1 MTAQRPVRVLSFLVA
16 ANFTLFSGGAAFAG
30 VPSEPEKTWITIDT
44 TAGQHYQLQNLLT
57 GKHVSA
63 QVSTIPGVS
72 IAQLDEIE
80 HGELSHF
87 MHENYHRCGGFVA
100 HASKADAEVYLS
112 QLSLA
117 HTSQP
122 LQTYT
127 IDNPA
132 MVNAMIGEVST
143 TSLDSTVA
151 ELTAF
156 HNRYYTQQS
165 GVDAAQWIKQN
176 WQSITQSRSDISVD
190 FYNHSWSQ
198 SSVVVTIS
206 GAENANEIVVIG
218 GHLDSINQSS
228 PTAGRA
234 PGADDNASGI
244 AVLTEALKALV
255 AADYKPQRTIQIMGF
270 AAEEVG
276 LRGSKAIA
284 QDYKSQGKN
293 VVGMVQFDM
302 TGNNGS
308 TQDITMITDYTNSGQ
323 NQFLSQLLDAYLPNL
338 SYGYDQCGYGCS
350 DHASWYQQGFA
361 ASMPFESR
369 MSEINRKIHT
379 SNDTSFDA
387 THASK
392 FAKLAVAYLAEMGKN
407 AGSIPPPDPSKL
419 QNGVPKTGI
428 SGIAKS
434 QHDFSLAV
442 PAGSSNLTFKTSGG
456 TGDADL
462 YVKYGSKPTLQSYD
476 CKSTTSSSNETCTIG
491 NVSEGTY
498 YVMVEAWNEIQNV
511 SLVGEYQ
518 QGGTTPTPINRTE
531 SNLSVA
537 QGGWVNFSQSLGSG
551 YQSLTVTLSG
561 GVGDGDLYV
570 KYGSAV
576 GDNSYDCR
584 PYKSGN
590 AETCTFNAPGA
601 GNWFI
606 GIKGYQSAS
615 GMTLSI
621 SAQ

>member
-1 MTAQRPVRVLSFLVA
+1 MTTQRPVRILSLVLA
-16 ANFTLFSGGAAFAG
+16 ANFTLFSQGAAFANT
-30 VPSEPEKTWITIDT
+30 PSGAENPWITIDT
-44 TAGQHYQLQNLLT
+44 MAGQHYQLQNLLT
-57 GKHVSA
+57 GRHIEA
-63 QVSTIPGVS
+63 EASTVPGIS
-72 IAQLDEIE
+72 IAQINDIE

-100 HASKADAEVYLS
+100 HASKYEALQYLADLQGALN
-112 QLSLA
+112 
-117 HTSQP
+117 SQP
-122 LQTYT
+122 LQAYT
-127 IDNPA
+127 IDNPT
-132 MVNAMIGEVST
+132 MVNAMIAEVST
-143 TSLDSTVA
+143 SSLDSTVA
-151 ELTAF
+151 NLTSF
-156 HNRYYTQQS
+156 HNRYYTQQT

-176 WQSITQSRSDISVD
+176 WQTIAQSRSDISVD
-190 FYNHSWSQ
+190 YYTHNWSQ
-198 SSVVVTIS
+198 SSVVATIN
-206 GAENANEIVVIG
+206 GAENANEIVIIG

-228 PTAGRA
+228 PLAGRA

-255 AADYKPQRTIQIMGF
+255 ASGYKPQRTIQIMGF

-302 TGNNGS
+302 TGNHGS
-308 TQDITMITDYTNSGQ
+308 SQDIVMMTDYTNSGQ
-323 NQFLSQLLDAYLPNL
+323 NQFLAQLLDAYLPTL

-350 DHASWYQQGFA
+350 DHASWFAQGFA

-379 SNDTSFDA
+379 INDTVFDA

-407 AGSIPPPDPSKL
+407 AGDLPPPDPGKL

-428 SGIAKS
+428 SGAAKS
-434 QHDFSLAV
+434 QHDFSLEV
-442 PAGSSNLTFKTSGG
+442 PAVSSNLVFKTSGG
-456 TGDADL
+456 SGDADL
-462 YVKYGSKPTLQSYD
+462 YVKYGSRPTLQSYD
-476 CKSTTSSSNETCTIG
+476 CKSTTSSSNETC
-491 NVSEGTY
+491 NMSSANEGTY

-511 SLVGEYQ
+511 TLVGEYQ
-518 QGGTTPTPINRTE
+518 QGGGTPTPVNRTE
-531 SNLSVA
+531 SSLSVG
-537 QGGWVNFSQSLGSG
+537 QGQWINFTQQLGSG
-551 YQSLTVTLSG
+551 YQTLTVTLSG

-570 KYGSAV
+570 KFGTQVS
-576 GDNSYDCR
+576 DNSYDCR
-584 PYKSGN
+584 PYKNGN
-590 AETCTFNAPGA
+590 SETCTFSTPNTGT
-601 GNWFI
+601 WYI
-606 GIKGYQSAS
+606 GVRGYQSAS

>member
-1 MTAQRPVRVLSFLVA
+1 MA
-16 ANFTLFSGGAAFAG
+16 ANLIFFSHGVAFANAA
-30 VPSEPEKTWITIDT
+30 PQSDQSWITIDT
-44 TAGQHYQLQNLLT
+44 MAGQHYQLQNLLT
-57 GKHVSA
+57 GRHIDA
-63 QVSTIPGVS
+63 QVSAIPGVS
-72 IAQLDEIE
+72 IAQIDGAE

-100 HASKADAEVYLS
+100 HASKSDAELYLS
-112 QLSLA
+112 QLNLV
-117 HTSQP
+117 HNNQP

-132 MVNAMIGEVST
+132 MVNAMMNEVST
-143 TSLDSTVA
+143 TSLDNTVA
-151 ELTAF
+151 SLTAF

-165 GVDAAQWIKQN
+165 GVDAAQWIKQK
-176 WQSITQSRSDISVD
+176 WQTITQSRSDISVD
-190 FYNHSWSQ
+190 YYDHSWSQ
-198 SSVVVTIS
+198 SSVVVTIN

-218 GHLDSINQSS
+218 GHLDSINQSNPS
-228 PTAGRA
+228 GGRA

-284 QDYKSQGKN
+284 QDYQSQGKN

-308 TQDITMITDYTNSGQ
+308 AQDITMMTDYTNSGQ
-323 NQFLSQLLDAYLPNL
+323 NQFLSQLLDAYLANL

-379 SNDTSFDA
+379 SNDTAFDA

-407 AGSIPPPDPSKL
+407 AGDLPPPDPGKL

-428 SGIAKS
+428 SGVAKS
-434 QHDFSLAV
+434 QHDFSLEV
-442 PAGSSNLTFKTSGG
+442 PAGSSSLVFKTSGG
-456 TGDADL
+456 SGDADL
-462 YVKYGSKPTLQSYD
+462 YVKYGSKPTLQSFD
-476 CKSTTSSSNETCTIG
+476 CKSTTSSSTETCTM
-491 NVSEGTY
+491 NTVNEGTY

-511 SLVGEYQ
+511 TLVGEYQ

-531 SNLSVA
+531 VDLSVA
-537 QGGWVNFSQSLGSG
+537 QGDWINFSQSLESG
-551 YQSLTVTLSG
+551 YQTLSVTLSG

-570 KYGSAV
+570 KQGSEV
-576 GDNSYDCR
+576 GDNHYDCR

-590 AETCTFNAPGA
+590 EETCTFSTPSA
-601 GNWFI
+601 GNWYI
-606 GIKGYQSAS
+606 GVKGYQSAS
-615 GMTLSI
+615 GMTLLI
-621 SAQ
+621 TAQ

>member
-1 MTAQRPVRVLSFLVA
+1 MTTQRPVHILSLIMA
-16 ANFTLFSGGAAFAG
+16 ANFTLFSQSAVFANTS
-30 VPSEPEKTWITIDT
+30 SEAEKPWITIDT
-44 TAGQHYQLQNLLT
+44 MAGQHYQLQNLLT
-57 GKHVSA
+57 GRHIEAEASSV
-63 QVSTIPGVS
+63 PGIS
-72 IAQLDEIE
+72 IAQLNDIE

-100 HASKADAEVYLS
+100 HASKYEAQQYLADLQGALN
-112 QLSLA
+112 
-117 HTSQP
+117 SQP
-122 LQTYT
+122 LQAYT

-132 MVNAMIGEVST
+132 MVNAMIAEVST
-143 TSLDSTVA
+143 VSLDGTVA
-151 ELTAF
+151 NLTSF
-156 HNRYYTQQS
+156 HNRYYTQQT

-176 WQSITQSRSDISVD
+176 WQTIAQSRSDISVD
-190 FYNHSWSQ
+190 YYTHSWSQ
-198 SSVVVTIS
+198 SSVVATIN
-206 GAENANEIVVIG
+206 GAENANEIVIIG

-228 PTAGRA
+228 PSAGRA

-255 AADYKPQRTIQIMGF
+255 ASGYKPQRTIQIMGF

-308 TQDITMITDYTNSGQ
+308 SQDIVMMTDYTNSGQ
-323 NQFLSQLLDAYLPNL
+323 NQFLAQLLDAYLPTL

-350 DHASWYQQGFA
+350 DHASWFAQGFA

-379 SNDTSFDA
+379 INDTAFDA

-407 AGSIPPPDPSKL
+407 AGDLPPPDPGKL

-428 SGIAKS
+428 SGAAKS
-434 QHDFSLAV
+434 QHDFSLEV
-442 PAGSSNLTFKTSGG
+442 PAGSSNLVFKTSGG
-456 TGDADL
+456 SGDADL
-462 YVKYGSKPTLQSYD
+462 YVKYGSRPTLQSYD
-476 CKSTTSSSNETCTIG
+476 CKSTTSSSNETCSMSSA
-491 NVSEGTY
+491 NEGTY

-518 QGGTTPTPINRTE
+518 QGGSTPTPINRTE
-531 SNLSVA
+531 SNLSVG
-537 QGGWVNFSQSLGSG
+537 QGQWINFSQQLGSG

-570 KYGSAV
+570 KFGSQV
-576 GDNSYDCR
+576 SDNNHDCR
-584 PYKSGN
+584 PYKNGN
-590 AETCTFNAPGA
+590 SETCTFNTPNTGT
-601 GNWFI
+601 WYI
-606 GIKGYQSAS
+606 GVKGYQSAS

>member
-1 MTAQRPVRVLSFLVA
+1 MTAQRPVRVPGLLVA
-16 ANFTLFSGGAAFAG
+16 ANLIFLSHGVAFANASAQSDK
-30 VPSEPEKTWITIDT
+30 PWITIDT
-44 TAGQHYQLQNLLT
+44 MAGQHYQLQNLLT
-57 GKHVSA
+57 GKHINA
-63 QVSTIPGVS
+63 QVSAIPGIS
-72 IAQLDEIE
+72 IAQIDESE

-87 MHENYHRCGGFVA
+87 MHDQYHRCGGFVA
-100 HASKADAEVYLS
+100 HASKSEAELYLS
-112 QLSLA
+112 QLNLA
-117 HTSQP
+117 INNQP

-132 MVNAMIGEVST
+132 MANAMVNEIST

-151 ELTAF
+151 NLTAF

-176 WQSITQSRSDISVD
+176 WQSIAQSRSDISVD
-190 FYNHSWSQ
+190 YYTHSWSQ
-198 SSVVVTIS
+198 SSVVVTIN
-206 GAENANEIVVIG
+206 GAENADEIVVIG

-228 PTAGRA
+228 PSAGRA

-308 TQDITMITDYTNSGQ
+308 TQDITMMTDYTNSGQ

-392 FAKLAVAYLAEMGKN
+392 FAKLAVTYLAEMGKN
-407 AGSIPPPDPSKL
+407 AGDLPPPDPGKL
-419 QNGVPKTGI
+419 QNGVPRTGI
-428 SGIAKS
+428 SGVAKS
-434 QHDFSLAV
+434 QHDFSLDV
-442 PAGSSNLTFKTSGG
+442 PAGSNNLVFTTSGG
-456 TGDADL
+456 SGDADL
-462 YVKYGSKPTLQSYD
+462 YVRYGSKPTLQTYD
-476 CKSTTSSSNETCTIG
+476 CKSTNSSSAETCTITTV
-491 NVSEGTY
+491 NEGTY

-511 SLVGEYQ
+511 TLVGEYQ

-531 SNLSVA
+531 SDLSVA
-537 QGGWVNFSQSLGSG
+537 QGGWVNFSQQLEGD

-570 KYGSAV
+570 KHGAEV
-576 GDNSYDCR
+576 GDNSFDCR

-590 AETCTFNAPGA
+590 SETCTFSTPSA
-601 GNWFI
+601 GNWYI

-621 SAQ
+621 TAQ